1 MAFNPGGTDYRGYQS
16 SRDRADEGLTSALDA
31 KGRADKQAR
40 IKKSGERSGLQKL
53 ISAGARGAA
62 AYYTGGMSEQMG
74 AGGMIDEAMLG
85 TDSEGRAVQNEYGNL
100 VGAASQIGDAMSA
113 EKGREAATKLDMQ
126 SRNDAAMQ
134 QRLDLLDPSGEL
146 GMEHALKVDKRNKE
160 NTDALLAGRR
170 KSFAG
175 LFQKDIEGLNYEP
188 TTMGD
193 WESKLPPPPARWGYK
208 GKEGR

>member
-1 MAFNPGGTDYRGYQS
+1 
-16 SRDRADEGLTSALDA
+16 
-31 KGRADKQAR
+31 
-40 IKKSGERSGLQKL
+40 
-53 ISAGARGAA
+53 
-62 AYYTGGMSEQMG
+62 
-74 AGGMIDEAMLG
+74 
-85 TDSEGRAVQNEYGNL
+85 
-100 VGAASQIGDAMSA
+100 
-113 EKGREAATKLDMQ
+113 MQ

-188 TTMGD
+188 TTVGE
-193 WESKLPPPPARWGYK
+193 WELPPPPARWGYTGKK
-208 GKEGR
+208 GR